1 MTGIKSR
8 IFPSVLTVR
17 SSLAAGYV
25 HRCVFLF
32 SFSLHF
38 HLLCFLF
45 IINFLQDSSWLLD
58 MFGEPGGSVGSGG
71 GLPTRVLG
79 RVLGSWGSAII
90 YVLSPR
96 LCGQQQQQSGSNC
109 IELCLDTTVRK
120 KKKKVQPKGS
130 GVLWERMNFVYVL
143 VVTQCFPQLLLWVQ
157 AGFFSGWFS
166 TQKAS
171 LSHARMTS
179 PLNSV
184 YVPLPRCSLSDLWHT
199 LLVIRRGFVLTLGR
213 QRKKNSETRLFYKH
227 TCGLKSFYGGGLFL
241 RVCVH
246 ENKIK
251 TTSKQI
257 MFVLLFLSQCVTC
270 SPVKRGSV
278 CHAKH

>member
-8 IFPSVLTVR
+8 IFPSVLTVT
-17 SSLAAGYV
+17 SSLATGYV

-120 KKKKVQPKGS
+120 KKKESPTEGVGS
-130 GVLWERMNFVYVL
+130 AVGEDELCVCAGCDSVFPPAAPLGPGRVFLWLVLNTESIP
-143 VVTQCFPQLLLWVQ
+143 FPCKDD
-157 AGFFSGWFS
+157 FSSKFCVC
-166 TQKAS
+166 TAAK
-171 LSHARMTS
+171 M
-179 PLNSV
+179 
-184 YVPLPRCSLSDLWHT
+184 LP
-199 LLVIRRGFVLTLGR
+199 
-213 QRKKNSETRLFYKH
+213 
-227 TCGLKSFYGGGLFL
+227 
-241 RVCVH
+241 
-246 ENKIK
+246 
-251 TTSKQI
+251 
-257 MFVLLFLSQCVTC
+257 
-270 SPVKRGSV
+270 
-278 CHAKH
+278 

>member
-8 IFPSVLTVR
+8 IFPSVLTVT

-120 KKKKVQPKGS
+120 NKKRKSNRRGRECCGRGWTLCMCWLWLSVSPSCSFGS
-130 GVLWERMNFVYVL
+130 RPGFSLAGSQHRKHP
-143 VVTQCFPQLLLWVQ
+143 FPMQRWLLL
-157 AGFFSGWFS
+157 
-166 TQKAS
+166 
-171 LSHARMTS
+171 
-179 PLNSV
+179 
-184 YVPLPRCSLSDLWHT
+184 
-199 LLVIRRGFVLTLGR
+199 
-213 QRKKNSETRLFYKH
+213 
-227 TCGLKSFYGGGLFL
+227 
-241 RVCVH
+241 
-246 ENKIK
+246 
-251 TTSKQI
+251 
-257 MFVLLFLSQCVTC
+257 
-270 SPVKRGSV
+270 
-278 CHAKH
+278 